1 MLAECSDEG
10 VPIGVSSVCIG
21 ILVMAVAVIAGY
33 KMRGIT
39 HAIFPVRDPVFLSLL
54 MLKAL
59 ALAID
64 CAGMLPMQAI

>member
-1 MLAECSDEG
+1 MD
-10 VPIGVSSVCIG
+10 VSSMCIG
-21 ILVMAVAVIAGY
+21 IIVMAVAVIIGY
-33 KMRGIT
+33 RARGVT
-39 HAIFPVRDPVFLSLL
+39 HAIFPLRDPVFLSLL